1 MHAPHASIF
10 MHMTAY
16 PDLEGSTCFA
26 SSAQEQPLLVVHLIA
41 KLARLRL
48 HPPKRW
54 LTTCTRC
61 RWRRP
66 GLRCV
71 LTRCKLCCHHRRE
84 PGCQPSSACPCSQRI
99 DKENAVAEKF
109 WTQQATH
116 NAHAPGASYTHRH
129 HEPSVAGSHTTS
141 AAPTGYTSKT
151 SFLKTRLEKLEA
163 ELDMEREQRK
173 RVETDLAMIK

>member
-1 MHAPHASIF
+1 M
-10 MHMTAY
+10 AY
-16 PDLEGSTCFA
+16 NLY
-26 SSAQEQPLLVVHLIA
+26 QVQMA
-41 KLARLRL
+41 KA
-48 HPPKRW
+48 W
-54 LTTCTRC
+54 
-61 RWRRP
+61 
-66 GLRCV
+66 V
-71 LTRCKLCCHHRRE
+71 E
-84 PGCQPSSACPCSQRI
+84 RI

-173 RVETDLAMIK
+173 RVETDLAMIKTGIQASKPGSPFGH